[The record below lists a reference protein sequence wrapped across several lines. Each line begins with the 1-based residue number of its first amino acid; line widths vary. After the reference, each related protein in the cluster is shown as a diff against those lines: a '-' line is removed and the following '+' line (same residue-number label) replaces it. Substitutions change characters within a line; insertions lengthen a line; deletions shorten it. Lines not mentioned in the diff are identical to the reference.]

1 MGTQKLLGGLTQKKF
16 QTDFLT
22 IGDTWDRIIFEEID
36 KSKYS
41 KMKSCTDLKIPG

>member
-22 IGDTWDRIIFEEID
+22 IGDTWDRIFFEEFD
-36 KSKYS
+36 QSKCSRIEIMY
-41 KMKSCTDLKIPG
+41 